1 VEINRNKW
9 TGRVL
14 LEMECLDKILVL
26 YPRQKFGEDVRDLFV
41 AGNMLYVK
49 ASSLELVPEEVVVDI
64 NVF

>member
-1 VEINRNKW
+1 
-9 TGRVL
+9 
-14 LEMECLDKILVL
+14 MECLDKILVL